1 MPAAQALQATQEG
14 VLLIF
19 FLLLVKSVQD
29 PGIYIPMPR
38 TIKNSKLSFDVQHVC
53 VAERRRRRA
62 CAVAISGPAPGERR
76 ACAPMVHAAVDRDVC
91 QCVVTFSGQLDDE
104 ATTKASL
111 GHQQHPHPTTPS
123 YFLHPKRMTGKL
135 VQV

>member
-1 MPAAQALQATQEG
+1 M
-14 VLLIF
+14 
-19 FLLLVKSVQD
+19 QD

-104 ATTKASL
+104 ATVSDTSSIRTQL
-111 GHQQHPHPTTPS
+111 
-123 YFLHPKRMTGKL
+123 LHPISSIQKE
-135 VQV
+135 